1 MIGERLD
8 SLIGKGHP
16 DAPALFDRDRQL
28 SHRALDH
35 AVSAVAAALR
45 QRIAPGDRVALFL
58 PKSLEAV
65 VALFAVVRAGGI
77 VVPVNPLLKGPQ
89 VAHILADSESS
100 LLLTHRPRRALLGP
114 DLPLPVLTIE
124 DDWDA
129 LQAAPAAAFEA
140 PGGDSLAALLYTSGS
155 TGMPKGVM
163 VTHTNLLAG
172 AASVASYL
180 GTTAEDRVLAVLPL
194 SFDFGLSQLT
204 TAFLAGAS
212 VILLDYLAP
221 RDVPAAVAR
230 FGATQ
235 LAAVPPLWTQLAQ
248 LEWPQPCSLVTLS
261 VSGGRMPLPT
271 VRALRQLFPEARL
284 HLMYG
289 LTEAFRS
296 TTLPPELVDDR
307 PDSIGRAIP
316 GAEVMV
322 VGADGQETAPGE
334 PGELVHAGPL
344 VTKGYWRDPVRT
356 AERFRAAPPWSRLG
370 GTAVWS
376 GDTVVRDADGLLT
389 FVGRDDEMIKTM
401 GNRVSP
407 TEVEEA
413 AMASGLVV
421 SAVAMGFP
429 DLSAGSLIRLLVVP
443 PADPVEDLEGRLRSH
458 FRKTTPPFMV
468 PADIQKLAEMPLGP
482 NGKIDRARL
491 RQEWAR

>member
-1 MIGERLD
+1 MTGDRLD
-8 SLIGKGHP
+8 SLIGRGDP
-16 DAPALFDRDRQL
+16 DAPALFDRDRRL
-28 SHRALDH
+28 SHGALDQ
-35 AVSAVAAALR
+35 AVSAVAAGLR

-65 VALFAVVRAGGI
+65 VALFAVARAGGI
-77 VVPVNPLLKGPQ
+77 AVPVNPLLKGPQ

-100 LLLTHRPRRALLGP
+100 LLLTHRPRLVLVGP
-114 DLPLPVLTIE
+114 QPGLPVLTIE
-124 DDWDA
+124 DDWQM
-129 LQAAPAAAFEA
+129 LLAAPAAAVEA

-155 TGMPKGVM
+155 TGLPKGVM
-163 VTHTNLLAG
+163 VTHANLLLG

-180 GTTAEDRVLAVLPL
+180 GTTAGDRVLAVLPL

-235 LAAVPPLWTQLAQ
+235 LAAVPPLWTELSQLD
-248 LEWPQPCSLVTLS
+248 WPRPSSLVTLS

-271 VRALRQLFPEARL
+271 VRALRRLFPAARL

-296 TTLPPELVDDR
+296 TTLPPDLVDDR

-322 VGADGQETAPGE
+322 VRPDGRETAPGE

-356 AERFRAAPPWSRLG
+356 AERFRPAPSWSRMG
-370 GTAVWS
+370 GVAVWS
-376 GDTVVRDADGLLT
+376 GDTVVRDAEGLLT

-413 AMASGLVV
+413 AMASGLVA
-421 SAVAMGFP
+421 SAVAVGFP
-429 DLSAGSLIRLLVVP
+429 DPVAGSRIRLLVVP
-443 PADPVEDLEGRLRSH
+443 ANPDEELEGRLRNH
-458 FRKTTPPFMV
+458 FRKTTPPYMV
-468 PADIQKLAEMPLGP
+468 PADIQRLAHMPLGP